1 MNNFTY
7 CYIAFLILVGF
18 VYWTERQSPAN
29 DKPVEVRVKMEER
42 K

>member
-7 CYIAFLILVGF
+7 CYIAFLIFIGYAMWLDH
-18 VYWTERQSPAN
+18 QSPAN
-29 DKPVEVRVKMEER
+29 DKPVEVRVKMEE